1 MDGHGAA
8 LDERERTGDVEPA
21 RAPTRRSSVG
31 RRAWRALLVLV
42 PLAFLG
48 LFFAYPVATIVARGL
63 RPNGRWQLA
72 PLRSVF
78 TDGALQHVA
87 WFTLWQATA
96 STALTL
102 VAGIPG
108 AYVLSRY
115 RFRGRRLVWAAVT
128 VPFVLPTVVVGSA
141 FLSLFGPRGPFG
153 SFGLSGTV
161 WPILLAHAFFN
172 YAVVVRTVGGLWAHL
187 DPRAEESARVLGANR
202 WRAFREVTLP
212 ALRPAIAAAA
222 SIVFLFTFCS
232 FGVVLILG
240 GPHYS
245 TLEVEIYRQTAE
257 LLNLPTAAALSIV
270 QLLAVL
276 AVLVVAGR
284 LQQRRVTALRL
295 RAETET
301 ATPVHTPGARVTL
314 AANLLVMG
322 ALLGVPIGVLVERS
336 FATGNGYGFGF
347 YRALAHPPRDSTLF
361 VSPLE
366 AVRNSLLFAVVA
378 TVIALVVGGC
388 AAFTIARRRTPHGD
402 RGPRG
407 SRALDTLVMLPLGT
421 SAVTVGFGF
430 LITLDHAPIDLRTSP
445 VLIPIAHA
453 LIAAPFVVRVMVP
466 MLRSIDPRLREA
478 AAVLGAPPSRVWREI
493 DLAIV
498 SRAVLVAAG
507 FAFAVSLGE
516 FGATIFIVRPDYP
529 TLPVVIYRL
538 LSRPGVLNFGQAM
551 AASVILML
559 VTGTAVLL
567 IERFRAGSAGEF

>member
-1 MDGHGAA
+1 MDGHGVG
-8 LDERERTGDVEPA
+8 LSEPEFEIEQA
-21 RAPTRRSSVG
+21 RAPQLARVPSSVG
-31 RRAWRALLVLV
+31 RRAWRALVVLV
-42 PLAFLG
+42 PIGFLA
-48 LFFAYPVATIVARGL
+48 LFFAYPVGTIIARGL

-78 TDGALQHVA
+78 TDGSLQHVA
-87 WFTLWQATA
+87 WFTLWQATV
-96 STALTL
+96 STLLTV
-102 VAGIPG
+102 VAGVPG

-128 VPFVLPTVVVGSA
+128 IPFVLPTVVVGSA

-153 SFGLSGTV
+153 SLGLTGTV
-161 WPILLAHAFFN
+161 WPILLAHVFFN
-172 YAVVVRTVGGLWAHL
+172 YAVVVRTVGGLWSHL

-257 LLNLPTAAALSIV
+257 LLNLPVAAALSIV
-270 QLLAVL
+270 QLVAVV
-276 AVLVVAGR
+276 AVLVVAGH
-284 LQQRRVTALRL
+284 LQQRRTTALRL
-295 RAETET
+295 RAERET
-301 ATPVHTPGARVTL
+301 ATPVSTPGARLTL
-314 AANLLVMG
+314 GLNLLVMA
-322 ALLGVPIGVLVERS
+322 ALLGVPIAVLIERS

-347 YRALAHPPRDSTLF
+347 YRALANPPGDSTLF

-366 AVRNSLLFAVVA
+366 AVRNSLVFAVIA

-388 AAFTIARRRTPHGD
+388 AAFTIARRSARPT
-402 RGPRG
+402 G
-407 SRALDTLVMLPLGT
+407 SRALDTLIMLPLGT
-421 SAVTVGFGF
+421 SAVTIGFGF
-430 LITLDHAPIDLRTSP
+430 LITLDHPPIDLRTSP

-453 LIAAPFVVRVMVP
+453 LVAAPFVVRVMVP

-498 SRAVLVAAG
+498 ARALLVAAG

-551 AASVILML
+551 AASVILMV
-559 VTGTAVLL
+559 VTGAAVLL